1 MIINYWNKYTDF
13 KLFFLK
19 KMLKIIHI
27 FHQEINKKIYLVV
40 MMYRSL
46 KVSHLFA
53 PLPPCRGV
61 NSVWRRIIYLIA
73 EFSPPAKGECP
84 KGEGVNHSVTI
95 LLNPDYGFY
104 VITVFN
110 SLH

>member
-1 MIINYWNKYTDF
+1 MRALNNTIPLCPAEAGHLPQGGENTRQFIGF
-13 KLFFLK
+13 
-19 KMLKIIHI
+19 
-27 FHQEINKKIYLVV
+27 
-40 MMYRSL
+40 
-46 KVSHLFA
+46 VSI
-53 PLPPCRGV
+53 V
-61 NSVWRRIIYLIA
+61 